1 MRKVLTVAV
10 TALWLMGAG
19 TFAVAEDA
27 MKGEMDQMNTDIKA
41 EKDAMKADT
50 KTKKTGRKQAKKAHK
65 HKNKTKQREMRD
77 KSKASS
83 EAAKPQS
90 DVMSTPNTAGE
101 NTKPAVPDLPAPSA
115 PGAR

>member
-1 MRKVLTVAV
+1 MRNVLTVAV

-41 EKDAMKADT
+41 EKEAMKADT
-50 KTKKTGRKQAKKAHK
+50 KTKKTGRTKKAHK

-77 KSKASS
+77 KSKAPS
-83 EAAKPQS
+83 EAAKPQN
-90 DVMSTPNTAGE
+90 DVMPTPNTAGE